1 MTHTNINDV
10 YYLLTNTMRK
20 NAGKDIAESLTI
32 EDTWT
37 VGAVA
42 AVSFLQIAEDAKY
55 VG

>member
-1 MTHTNINDV
+1 
-10 YYLLTNTMRK
+10 MRK

-55 VG
+55 VGYSRRVKHAHLDTYLHE